1 MVAATLSSWEYVMS
15 ALRSRVTP
23 VVAAVAL
30 TLLATPAHAQKE
42 LYRDPNNLAMWKH
55 APAEFKVKL
64 ATSKGDII
72 IAVHRKW
79 APRGADRFYNLV
91 RTGFY
96 NDTYFT
102 RVRTDIAQWGLHG
115 DKNVTKKWKGAV
127 IPDDK
132 AQTSNLRGRVAY
144 SFITPGGR
152 STQLFISLKDN
163 VNLDAEN
170 FAPFGE
176 VVKGMEVAD
185 SLYNGYGENSGGGM
199 RGGKQ
204 GTLEEG
210 GNELIRRLWPKLDYI
225 KKATII

>member
-1 MVAATLSSWEYVMS
+1 MLRDAFIAAI
-15 ALRSRVTP
+15 
-23 VVAAVAL
+23 L
-30 TLLATPAHAQKE
+30 TLALAGPARAQRALFK
-42 LYRDPNNLAMWKH
+42 DPANSAMWKH
-55 APAEFKVKL
+55 APAEFRVKL

-91 RTGFY
+91 RTGYY

-102 RVRTDIAQWGLHG
+102 RVRPDIAQWGLHG

-152 STQLFISLKDN
+152 STQTFINLKDN

-185 SLYNGYGENSGGGM
+185 SLYSGYGENSGGGM
-199 RGGKQ
+199 RGGRQ
-204 GTLEEG
+204 GPLEEG
-210 GNELIRRLWPKLDYI
+210 GNELIRRLYPKLDYI
-225 KKATII
+225 KKATVMSP